1 METSRLLLLLLTLKM
16 RLSLQDGIWT
26 PSSPRHVH
34 MDSVNMRHVL
44 GWLPLQDNCST
55 TVLYSVQF
63 QGEFELMVL
72 NGSWVNAH
80 DCQLTPETS
89 CDLTSDLGSDSDY
102 NLRVRAHCGSQT
114 SAWAKASSPFNR
126 RDTFVTAPLLEVTS
140 ERGGLQVSISKPPGN
155 AVVTV
160 TSWKR
165 GDKLQKV
172 IPLEPEQTLLH
183 IAALQVGGE
192 YCVRAQV
199 STFFGCIPDSGLW
212 KTVTTVV
219 VTAAVMATLLA
230 VLFWSISR
238 CRPGDCQ
245 TFFQKEA
252 LPPSLLNWDVSI
264 MTSPEGAEPLEAVS
278 VMLVVLS
285 TKDSQIVYYHCTTAE
300 QTVVVQVDRV
310 LARAPP
316 LDRVLARAPPLDR
329 VLARAPPVANKPCEM

>member
-1 METSRLLLLLLTLKM
+1 MVTMETSRLLLLLLTLKM
-16 RLSLQDGIWT
+16 RLGLQDGIWT

-165 GDKLQKV
+165 GDKLQQKV

-199 STFFGCIPDSGLW
+199 LLGTRSSTSDTHCVFVTHTDSGLW

-285 TKDSQIVYYHCTTAE
+285 TKDV
-300 QTVVVQVDRV
+300 R
-310 LARAPP
+310 
-316 LDRVLARAPPLDR
+316 
-329 VLARAPPVANKPCEM
+329 